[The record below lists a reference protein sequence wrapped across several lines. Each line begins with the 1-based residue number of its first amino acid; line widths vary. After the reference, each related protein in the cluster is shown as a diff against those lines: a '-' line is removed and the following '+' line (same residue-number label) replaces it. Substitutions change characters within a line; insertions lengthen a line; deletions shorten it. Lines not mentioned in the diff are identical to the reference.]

1 MFDSMP
7 RYLKGIDCFREMME
21 ANDTTRMNQGAWEGW
36 YYEFF
41 VERYL
46 HEHPTGNIVWW
57 SKKGNG
63 QLDFDLRLTYEEW
76 FYGDMKSDA
85 EKNDVQGN
93 LKENI
98 DLLVLENGGRL
109 WYIALNFTPERD
121 SDHGYETTK
130 WWNQKLGKV
139 NNLMSY
145 CKRMKYAI
153 RIHKMDI
160 YENTSWHYGY
170 KLMDCINHDAK
181 QGKAIENLVVYD
193 VLNALG
199 YPMKEDGTCDFA
211 NARKFINKQ
220 LRAWVGVIANNGCDV
235 ALYVE
240 QDQYDTYNAAND
252 FEVKQSFWTA
262 TGLTE
267 YIAAPKDDHKYSPVA
282 TILTSWE
289 RPINLRETEIDA
301 ALDANTGENTIY
313 LLDYLKLFDWR
324 GDAPHQGY
332 MYDGTPNHWWF
343 WGYYNVKGIGIDMD
357 PSNIW
362 TNMHQ
367 DDPEKFVKMS
377 SISTQVRLFVGEPY
391 MDQAYHIFGLGWDQ
405 KGNRIQGVAPADDWK
420 LWQYV
425 PASQESAIEQYMGIS
440 PRNESRLSRFGSI
453 YYENNGDNVTEF
465 DVLIPITIFYEWGS
479 QKYCT
484 RWHIDTTHGRTTPKP

>member
-1 MFDSMP
+1 MGHIWDPS
-7 RYLKGIDCFREMME
+7 YAQAAVKTDADLKAILQQCAIKYNDGVF
-21 ANDTTRMNQGAWEGW
+21 NDTILYAKNTKTGEYTPIAKFVK
-36 YYEFF
+36 YEQ
-41 VERYL
+41 
-46 HEHPTGNIVWW
+46 N
-57 SKKGNG
+57 KGDQTTWQNAG
-63 QLDFDLRLTYEEW
+63 SLELIHWLPI
-76 FYGDMKSDA
+76 GSDA
-85 EKNDVQGN
+85 N
-93 LKENI
+93 
-98 DLLVLENGGRL
+98 
-109 WYIALNFTPERD
+109 
-121 SDHGYETTK
+121 
-130 WWNQKLGKV
+130 
-139 NNLMSY
+139 
-145 CKRMKYAI
+145 
-153 RIHKMDI
+153 
-160 YENTSWHYGY
+160 
-170 KLMDCINHDAK
+170 DAK

-252 FEVKQSFWTA
+252 FEVKQSYWTA

-332 MYDGTPNHWWF
+332 MYNGTPNHWWF
-343 WGYYNVKGIGIDMD
+343 WGYYNVKGIAVDMRT
-357 PSNIW
+357 SSVW

-367 DDPEKFVKMS
+367 ASTSTFVKLNQVT
-377 SISTQVRLFVGEPY
+377 TQARLFAGEPY
-391 MDQAYHIFGLGWDQ
+391 MNNTWAMFGLGWDE
-405 KGNRIQGVAPADDWK
+405 KGNRWEGAAPADDWG
-420 LWQYV
+420 LWNYS
-425 PASQESAIEQYMGIS
+425 SQAQEPAIEQYMGIA
-440 PRNESRLSRFGSI
+440 PRDITKLSRFGSI

-465 DVLIPITIFYEWGS
+465 DVIIPITIFYEWGS
-479 QKYCT
+479 QKYYT
-484 RWHIDTTHGRTTPKP
+484 KWHIDTTHGRTTF